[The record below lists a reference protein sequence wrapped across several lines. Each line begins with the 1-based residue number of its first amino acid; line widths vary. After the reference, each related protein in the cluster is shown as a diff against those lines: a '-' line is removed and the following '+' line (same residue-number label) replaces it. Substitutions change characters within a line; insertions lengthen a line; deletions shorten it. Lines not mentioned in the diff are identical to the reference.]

1 MKNEDQLR
9 QLYIRHYNDLIRFAR
24 SFVKNDLAEDLVQE
38 TFLIAQKRLDRVLS
52 SENPTGWLINTQKN
66 VIGNTYQ
73 RRQFI
78 YTKLIPETAIDESGE
93 YVYSVNDMYTGLIDE
108 EALSLL
114 IWVYCEDTSY
124 QDAASRLGISLSAC
138 KKRIQ
143 RAKLALKKAIEK
155 NNLL

>member
-1 MKNEDQLR
+1 MLLGQLHSKR
-9 QLYIRHYNDLIRFAR
+9 YNQRHD
-24 SFVKNDLAEDLVQE
+24 
-38 TFLIAQKRLDRVLS
+38 RLRL
-52 SENPTGWLINTQKN
+52 
-66 VIGNTYQ
+66 Q

-143 RAKLALKKAIEK
+143 RAKLSLKKAIEK